1 MAIVW
6 NDTEIQRRSDEA
18 RAFFRAGYN
27 CAQATAMVFA
37 DVIGQT
43 GDEVAK
49 AMAGFGGGFGR
60 LREVCGCVSG
70 MTYAAN
76 FLCPSFHPEKMEER
90 KANYALVQELAG
102 AYKDAFGSIICRELL
117 DKKKEMKAESPAPSE
132 RTAEYYAVR
141 PCEAQVGKAAEIL
154 ARKIA
159 TLQA

>member
-1 MAIVW
+1 MAVVW
-6 NDTEIQRRSDEA
+6 NEAEILRRSDAA
-18 RAFFRAGYN
+18 RTFFRDGYN
-27 CAQATAMVFA
+27 CAQATAMAFA

-43 GDEVAK
+43 PDGVAK

-76 FLCPSFHPEKMEER
+76 FLVPSFHPEKMEER

-102 AYKDAFGSIICRELL
+102 AYKEAFGSIICRELL
-117 DKKKEMKAESPAPSE
+117 EMKKTQKAESPAPSE
-132 RTAEYYAVR
+132 RTSEYYAVR

-159 TLQA
+159 ALQA